1 MKKNTL
7 IIILCLIFSNIGHA
21 ETLSQQTGSDT
32 FYDLFAGTII
42 EKDHQLYLHACKSVD
57 AHFKLSFNH
66 TKDEQHIRE
75 VMKKYPKFWLNLS
88 ANAEMIQDQYVMT
101 VDAIENEHL
110 NQSCHLSDLLDEL

>member
-7 IIILCLIFSNIGHA
+7 IIILSLVFSNVSHA
-21 ETLSQQTGSDT
+21 NPTSQQTDSGT

-75 VMKKYPKFWLNLS
+75 LMKKHPKFWLNLS
-88 ANAEMIQDQYVMT
+88 ANAEMVGSEYLMT
-101 VDAIENEHL
+101 VDAIGDEHL
-110 NQSCHLSDLLDEL
+110 NQSCHLTDLLDEL

>member
-75 VMKKYPKFWLNLS
+75 LIKKHTKFWLNLS
-88 ANAEMIQDQYVMT
+88 ANAEMLEGEYVMT
-101 VDAIENEHL
+101 VDAIGDEYL
-110 NQSCHLSDLLDEL
+110 NQSCHLTDLLDEL

>member
-7 IIILCLIFSNIGHA
+7 IIILCLIFSNISHA
-21 ETLSQQTGSDT
+21 EALSQQTDSDT

-75 VMKKYPKFWLNLS
+75 LMKKHPKFWLNLS
-88 ANAEMIQDQYVMT
+88 ANAEMVEGEYVMT
-101 VDAIENEHL
+101 VDTIQDEHL
-110 NQSCHLSDLLDEL
+110 NQNCHLTDLLDEL

>member
-7 IIILCLIFSNIGHA
+7 IIILSLVFSNVSHA
-21 ETLSQQTGSDT
+21 EALSQQTDSDT

-66 TKDEQHIRE
+66 TTDEQYIRE
-75 VMKKYPKFWLNLS
+75 LMRKYPKFWLNLS
-88 ANAEMIQDQYVMT
+88 ANAEMLESEYLMT
-101 VDAIENEHL
+101 VDAIGDEHL
-110 NQSCHLSDLLDEL
+110 NQSCHLTDLLDEL

>member
-7 IIILCLIFSNIGHA
+7 IIILSLVFSNIGHA

-75 VMKKYPKFWLNLS
+75 LMKKHPKFWLNLS
-88 ANAEMIQDQYVMT
+88 ANAEMVEGEYVMT
-101 VDAIENEHL
+101 VDAIGDEHL
-110 NQSCHLSDLLDEL
+110 NQSCHLTDLLDEL

>member
-7 IIILCLIFSNIGHA
+7 IIILSLVFSNVSHA
-21 ETLSQQTGSDT
+21 KAFSQQMDSDT

-42 EKDHQLYLHACKSVD
+42 EKDHQLYLHVCKSVD

-75 VMKKYPKFWLNLS
+75 LMKKHPKFWLNLN
-88 ANAEMIQDQYVMT
+88 ANAEMVEGEYLMT
-101 VDAIENEHL
+101 VDAIGDEHL
-110 NQSCHLSDLLDEL
+110 NQSCHLTDLLDEL